1 MGSGER
7 GSFFSPLPI
16 SYSPLPI
23 QFMAD
28 KLNLE
33 VITPEKLA
41 LREQV
46 DEVVVPG
53 ANGEL
58 GILPAHTP
66 LISQL
71 KTGILTYRQGAE
83 NRRMHVSGGFVEVAS
98 DRVSVLSDV
107 AENPEEIDV
116 DRALRAKERAESRLA
131 ARGED
136 VDFDRAEL
144 KLQRAMIRIQ
154 LGSGE

>member
-1 MGSGER
+1 
-7 GSFFSPLPI
+7 
-16 SYSPLPI
+16 
-23 QFMAD
+23 MAD

-53 ANGEL
+53 VGGEL
-58 GILPAHTP
+58 GILPDHTP

-71 KTGILTYRQGAE
+71 QTGVLSYRQGAE
-83 NRRMHVSGGFVEVAS
+83 KKQMHVSGGFVEVAS

-107 AENPEEIDV
+107 AESPEEIDV
-116 DRALRAKERAESRLA
+116 ERAQRAKDRAERRLA
-131 ARGED
+131 SRGDD
-136 VDFDRAEL
+136 VDFNRAEL

-154 LGSGE
+154 LAGRG